1 MDIIGIGYL
10 GFETTKLDEWREYG
24 PQVMGFGIGNTP
36 ESDPDS
42 LYFKMDDRRH
52 RLAFHPGTIDRIA
65 YIGWRP
71 AVAWPSMPR
80 SRSFAPPA
88 WISPWAIPSC
98 ARPAASRS

>member
-65 YIGWRP
+65 YIGKNNEMFFPVIFGCLRTGVVLVP
-71 AVAWPSMPR
+71 LNWPL
-80 SRSFAPPA
+80 A
-88 WISPWAIPSC
+88 
-98 ARPAASRS
+98 ARARTW